1 MEPIGYHSHR
11 GNIHMFKSTDR
22 SVRQYIE
29 RQQRTAMLEQEQAE
43 KDKKERRKAGLLF
56 FGTIVVLVAVV
67 VVYVVP
73 QGLDAMWHENYE
85 KPAQEAAHN

>member
-1 MEPIGYHSHR
+1 
-11 GNIHMFKSTDR
+11 MFKSTDR

-29 RQQRTAMLEQEQAE
+29 RQQRTAMLEQEQKQAE

-56 FGTIVVLVAVV
+56 FGTIVVLVAIVT
-67 VVYVVP
+67 VYVIP

-85 KPAQEAAHN
+85 KPAQEAARN

>member
-1 MEPIGYHSHR
+1 MEPIGHHNHR

-67 VVYVVP
+67 AVYVVP

-85 KPAQEAAHN
+85 KPAQEAARN